1 MSKIYKVP
9 CGWEVYGY
17 IEVTANS
24 IDEAI
29 KTVEVD
35 NYFPLPNRTIFGK
48 VKGKEPHRAKFSYVE
63 SSFEVDYAAIEEIN
77 KDDES

>member
-1 MSKIYKVP
+1 MSKYYKVP

-29 KTVEVD
+29 KTVEMD
-35 NYFPLPNRTIFGK
+35 DYFPLPNRTIFGK
-48 VKGKEPHRAKFSYVE
+48 VREDEPNRAKFSYVDG
-63 SSFEVDYAAIEEIN
+63 SFEVDRDIAEEMN
-77 KDDES
+77 KDE